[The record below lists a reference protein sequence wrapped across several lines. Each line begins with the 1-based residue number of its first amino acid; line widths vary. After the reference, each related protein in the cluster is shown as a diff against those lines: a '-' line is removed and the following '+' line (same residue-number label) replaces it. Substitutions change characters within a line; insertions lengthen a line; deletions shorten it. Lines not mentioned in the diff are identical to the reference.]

1 MRTVSAKWWQTVALI
16 LGAAAIAVAQ
26 SSSTP
31 TPPSAPSAPPQ
42 QTEPQQQGQPAQQSQ
57 PAQDAQGGGFVF
69 KAEVQEVVLHAVVV
83 DQNNHLVTTLGQQ
96 SFSIMEDGKPQ
107 KLTFFRQEDVPVALG
122 ILVDNSGSM
131 RPKRAKLSEAALKLV
146 EGSHTQDS
154 VFVVNFGDEPYLDQ
168 DFTSDVG
175 KLRAALMR
183 TETQGS
189 TALYDAVVASA
200 EHLDKGAPHQK
211 KVLLVITDGQDNASQ
226 DTLNQALQKLET
238 KNGPVVYAIALEA
251 TGSSIPERRDG
262 IQTLCQ
268 RTGGAAFFPN
278 SLDDVRSIAETI
290 AHDIRS
296 QYVLGYKSSN
306 PERPGA
312 YHSIVAHASD
322 AGGDI
327 LRVSTRAGYYT
338 DASGNIQ

>member
-1 MRTVSAKWWQTVALI
+1 MSTVAGKWFQGVVML
-16 LGAAAIAVAQ
+16 LCVVAVGMAQ
-26 SSSTP
+26 NGSNASPPP
-31 TPPSAPSAPPQ
+31 TPSAPPQ
-42 QTEPQQQGQPAQQSQ
+42 PAESQPQQNPPSQ
-57 PAQDAQGGGFVF
+57 DTQGGGFVF
-69 KAEVQEVVLHAVVV
+69 KAEVQEVILHAVVV
-83 DQNNHLVTTLGQQ
+83 DQNNHLVTTLGRQN
-96 SFSIMEDGKPQ
+96 FSILEDGKPQ
-107 KLTFFRQEDVPVALG
+107 KLTFFRQEDLPVALG

-146 EGSHTQDS
+146 EGSRTQDR

-175 KLRAALMR
+175 KLKAALMR

-200 EHLDKGAPHQK
+200 EHLESGAPHQK

-226 DTLNQALQKLET
+226 DTLNEALHQLET
-238 KNGPVVYAIALEA
+238 KNGPVVYAIALQA
-251 TGSSIPERRDG
+251 TGSTLPERRDD

-268 RTGGAAFFPN
+268 RTGGAAFFPD
-278 SLDDVRSIAETI
+278 SLDNVRSIAETI

-296 QYVLGYKSSN
+296 QYVLGYRSSN
-306 PERPGA
+306 PDRPGT

-322 AGGDI
+322 AAGNV

>member
-1 MRTVSAKWWQTVALI
+1 MGTVAGKWFQTLVVL
-16 LGAAAIAVAQ
+16 LGAAAAGMAQ
-26 SSSTP
+26 NGSTASPPP
-31 TPPSAPSAPPQ
+31 TPSAPPQ
-42 QTEPQQQGQPAQQSQ
+42 QTESQPQQTP
-57 PAQDAQGGGFVF
+57 PAQDTQGGGFVF
-69 KAEVQEVVLHAVVV
+69 KAEVQEVILHAVVV
-83 DQNNHLVTTLGQQ
+83 DQNNHLVTSLGRQN
-96 SFSIMEDGKPQ
+96 FSILEDGKPQ
-107 KLTFFRQEDVPVALG
+107 KLTFFRQEDMPVALG

-146 EGSHTQDS
+146 EGSRTQDR

-175 KLRAALMR
+175 KLKAALMR

-200 EHLDKGAPHQK
+200 EHLQSGAPHQK

-226 DTLNQALQKLET
+226 DTLNQALHQLET
-238 KNGPVVYAIALEA
+238 KNGPVVYAIALQA
-251 TGSSIPERRDG
+251 PGSTLQERRDD

-268 RTGGAAFFPN
+268 RTGGAAFFPD
-278 SLDDVRSIAETI
+278 SLDNVRSIAETI

-296 QYVLGYKSSN
+296 QYVLGYRSSN
-306 PERPGA
+306 PDRPGT

-322 AGGDI
+322 TAGDV

>member
-1 MRTVSAKWWQTVALI
+1 MPTVAGKWFQIAAVL
-16 LGAAAIAVAQ
+16 LCAAAAGMAQ
-26 SSSTP
+26 NSSPATA
-31 TPPSAPSAPPQ
+31 PPAPVAPPQ
-42 QTEPQQQGQPAQQSQ
+42 QAEPQQPQNPPS
-57 PAQDAQGGGFVF
+57 QDAQGGGFVF

-83 DQNNHLVTTLGQQ
+83 DQSNHLVTTLRREN
-96 SFSIMEDGKPQ
+96 FSVLEDGKPQ

-146 EGSHTQDS
+146 EGSRTQDS
-154 VFVVNFGDEPYLDQ
+154 VFVVNFGDQPYLDQ

-175 KLRAALMR
+175 KLRAALNR

-200 EHLDKGAPHQK
+200 EHLEKGAVHQK
-211 KVLLVITDGQDNASQ
+211 KVLLVITDGQDNTSQ
-226 DTLNQALQKLET
+226 DTLNEALHQLET
-238 KNGPVVYAIALEA
+238 KNGPVVYAIALQA
-251 TGSSIPERRDG
+251 GGSIPERRDA
-262 IQTLCQ
+262 IQALCE
-268 RTGGAAFFPN
+268 RTGGAAFFPD
-278 SLDDVRSIAETI
+278 SLENVRSIAETI
-290 AHDIRS
+290 ARDIRS

-306 PERPGA
+306 PEQPGA
-312 YHSIVAHASD
+312 YHAIVAHAS
-322 AGGDI
+322 AAPGDL